1 MLIQGEGGTPVAGVL
16 WKWEDAAML
25 ILLNDRRDMESN
37 KTSDRKYWLTDDQL
51 ELRWS
56 REVHPSGGMADAHYM
71 QGQYSRAYH
80 HRELRPTSR
89 KRYSLLVDPWRQDL
103 YESFT

>member
-37 KTSDRKYWLTDDQL
+37 KTSDRNYWLTT
-51 ELRWS
+51 
-56 REVHPSGGMADAHYM
+56 
-71 QGQYSRAYH
+71 
-80 HRELRPTSR
+80 TSWNN
-89 KRYSLLVDPWRQDL
+89 PM
-103 YESFT
+103 